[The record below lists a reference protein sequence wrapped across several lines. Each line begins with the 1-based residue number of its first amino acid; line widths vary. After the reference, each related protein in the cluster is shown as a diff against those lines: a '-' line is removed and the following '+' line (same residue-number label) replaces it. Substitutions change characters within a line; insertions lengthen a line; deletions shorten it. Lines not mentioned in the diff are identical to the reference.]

1 MGEAVTGMVAA
12 ERYYDLIAVDMDVD
26 VHVDEHD
33 SVNRDDSNDDG
44 CVEADL
50 IDISNVDSVR
60 SVGKMRP

>member
-1 MGEAVTGMVAA
+1 
-12 ERYYDLIAVDMDVD
+12 MDVD